1 MFLYKVKMQLI
12 NERTRNYFALGKILW
27 EGYSTNLIG
36 LVCVFFLNYKFVI
49 LSSMHKNCYFIYAY
63 L

>member
-1 MFLYKVKMQLI
+1 MILYKVKMQLI
-12 NERTRNYFALGKILW
+12 NERTRNCFALWKILW

-36 LVCVFFLNYKFVI
+36 LVCVF
-49 LSSMHKNCYFIYAY
+49 YFK